1 MSTEHVTFRSSLPGA
16 AGLTVTHYFVIPFPA
31 GLPRG
36 RCSKLV
42 QTWEDPGA
50 ELPVWAR
57 VRTAAHV
64 SGAESI
70 NGGETPA
77 EGFNARN
84 ASVGHVL
91 FPHPFWGCGWGTGR
105 AGCSAGFS
113 EPCGGLSLSL

>member
-1 MSTEHVTFRSSLPGA
+1 M
-16 AGLTVTHYFVIPFPA
+16 
-31 GLPRG
+31 
-36 RCSKLV
+36 V

-64 SGAESI
+64 SRAKSI

-77 EGFNARN
+77 MGFNACN

-91 FPHPFWGCGWGTGR
+91 FPHLFWG
-105 AGCSAGFS
+105 
-113 EPCGGLSLSL
+113 